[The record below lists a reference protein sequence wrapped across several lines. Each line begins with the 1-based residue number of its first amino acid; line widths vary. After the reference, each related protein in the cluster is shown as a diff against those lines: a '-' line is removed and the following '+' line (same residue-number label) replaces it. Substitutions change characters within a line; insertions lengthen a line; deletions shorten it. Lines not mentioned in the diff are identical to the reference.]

1 MLRNNWS
8 SMNGSLTWFPH
19 SRLDVTIQEGSMER
33 PNRFGRSIFIVH
45 GNILAPVAELGGDSY
60 ILLP

>member
-8 SMNGSLTWFPH
+8 SLNGSLTWFPH
-19 SRLDVTIQEGSMER
+19 SSVDVTRQDGSMKR
-33 PNRFGRSIFIVH
+33 PNHFGGSIFIVQ
-45 GNILAPVAELGGDSY
+45 GNVLAPVAELDGDSY

>member
-1 MLRNNWS
+1 
-8 SMNGSLTWFPH
+8 MNGSLTWFPH